1 MKRIRIEN
9 YGPIPNL
16 DIDLPFD
23 DDRPKPVVLVG
34 ENGSGKSIVLSHI
47 VNGMIEAK
55 HVAYPQSRELD
66 KDKVF
71 KMRDG
76 KYVAV
81 GSDYCF
87 GRVDFEQ
94 GQFIQE
100 LILRQRKERESS
112 PPMQSGTPAHSL
124 WKSAEVGRIDHY
136 QTSFATSKSSTGR
149 LVASELAAANC
160 LLYFP
165 PNRFE
170 EPAWLNEDNLH
181 AKPRHTPVTRLAG
194 QTDRRI
200 LTYSPLL
207 ELQNWLFSVAYD
219 RAAFEVRT
227 VSAPVAVPGTE
238 SPVPLPLWLGYGG
251 DATKVYELAVN
262 VVKRVV
268 QKSPPVSRLGIG
280 GRHDRNLEV
289 MSGNATAVPSV
300 FQLASGETA
309 LLALFLSI
317 MRDFDL
323 REDRTV
329 AFSGAADV
337 RGLVVVDEVDLHL
350 HARHQEEVL
359 PELIRMFPRVQFVI
373 TTHSPLFVLGL
384 DRVLGEKGF
393 GLYELPSGSPIGPEE
408 FGEFGAAYQ
417 AFRSTTSFRS
427 DVRTQIEEAQRP
439 ILFAEGPTDCK
450 YLLRAA
456 ELLEKQAVLDR
467 FVVKP
472 GGGSGGLRNLW
483 TALERLSKAGAI
495 RHMVILLHDPESN
508 AGLRSHGK
516 VHRRVMPQY
525 SEHPITKGIEH
536 LFERDTL
543 KKARDHK
550 SACIDIVDAH
560 GSTVRGESRT
570 VPEKWSVDPNEK
582 TNLCEWLCENGSADD
597 FRHFGKIVT
606 MLEELLSEAEDHTE
620 ADGGEPPPR
629 AKYEPDT
636 PRSCHGPLPAR
647 KDRRVLGCDAGTA
660 NGVG

>member
-1 MKRIRIEN
+1 MYVKRIRLEN

-16 DIDLPFD
+16 DIELPFEGD
-23 DDRPKPVVLVG
+23 HPKPVVLVG

-55 HVAYPQSRELD
+55 NAAYPESREVD
-66 KDKVF
+66 EGKVF

-76 KYVAV
+76 KYVTV
-81 GSDYCF
+81 GTDYCF

-94 GQFIQE
+94 GQFVQE
-100 LILRQRKERESS
+100 LILRQRKGRESS
-112 PPMQSGTPAHSL
+112 PPMQSGTPAHSV
-124 WKSAEVGRIDHY
+124 WNSVKVGRNNHYHPSFTTSRSATDH
-136 QTSFATSKSSTGR
+136 AVAAE
-149 LVASELAAANC
+149 LVAANC

-181 AKPRHTPVTRLAG
+181 AKPRHTPVTRIAR

-219 RAAFEVRT
+219 RAAFEART

-289 MSGNATAVPSV
+289 MSGDTAAVPSV

-329 AFSGAADV
+329 AFSGAADI

-350 HARHQEEVL
+350 HARYQNEVL
-359 PELIRMFPRVQFVI
+359 PELIGMFPRVQFVI

-439 ILFAEGPTDCK
+439 ILFVEGPTDCK

-456 ELLEKQAVLDR
+456 ELLEKQAILDR
-467 FVVKP
+467 FDLKP
-472 GGGSGGLRNLW
+472 VGGSGELKNLW
-483 TALERLSKAGAI
+483 TALKKLSKAEAV
-495 RHMVILLHDPESN
+495 RHMVVLLHDPESK
-508 AGLRSHGK
+508 AGRGSHGK
-516 VHRRVMPQY
+516 VHRRVMPKY
-525 SEHPITKGIEH
+525 AEHPLTKGIEH
-536 LFERDTL
+536 VFERATL
-543 KKARDHK
+543 MRALEHEKAFIN
-550 SACIDIVDAH
+550 IDQAH

-582 TNLCEWLCENGSADD
+582 TNLCEWLCENGSVDD
-597 FRHFGKIVT
+597 FRLFGKIFT

-620 ADGGEPPPR
+620 ADAGEPPP
-629 AKYEPDT
+629 
-636 PRSCHGPLPAR
+636 
-647 KDRRVLGCDAGTA
+647 
-660 NGVG
+660 

>member
-1 MKRIRIEN
+1 MYVRKIRLEN

-16 DIDLPFD
+16 DIKLPFN

-55 HVAYPQSRELD
+55 NVAYPESRELD
-66 KDKVF
+66 KGKVF

-100 LILRQRKERESS
+100 LILRQRKGRESS
-112 PPMQSGTPAHSL
+112 PPMQTGSAAHSL
-124 WKSAEVGRIDHY
+124 WDSVNVGGSNHY
-136 QTSFATSKSSTGR
+136 QPSFATSKSSLGG
-149 LVASELAAANC
+149 LVASELVAANC

-165 PNRFE
+165 SNRFE
-170 EPAWLNEDNLH
+170 EPAWLNEDNLR
-181 AKPRHTPVTRLAG
+181 AKPSHTPVTRITG
-194 QTDRRI
+194 QTDRRV
-200 LTYSPLL
+200 LAYSSLL

-219 RAAFEVRT
+219 RAAFEART
-227 VSAPVAVPGTE
+227 VTAPVAVGGTE
-238 SPVPLPLWLGYGG
+238 PPVPLPLWLGYGG
-251 DATKVYELAVN
+251 DATKVYEVAIN

-280 GRHDRNLEV
+280 GRHDRSLEV
-289 MSGNATAVPSV
+289 MSGDATAVPSI
-300 FQLASGETA
+300 FQLSSGETA

-329 AFSGAADV
+329 PFSDVADI
-337 RGLVVVDEVDLHL
+337 RGLVVIDEVDLHL
-350 HARHQEEVL
+350 HARYQDQVL
-359 PELIRMFPRVQFVI
+359 PKLIGMFPRVQFVM

-384 DRVLGEKGF
+384 GKVLGEDGF
-393 GLYELPSGSPIGPEE
+393 GLYELPSGSPIDAEE

-417 AFRSTTSFRS
+417 AFRNTTSFRS

-439 ILFAEGPTDCK
+439 ILFVEGSTDRK

-467 FVVKP
+467 FDLKP
-472 GGGSGGLRNLW
+472 GGGSGGLRKLW
-483 TALERLSKAGAI
+483 TALEKLSKAGAI
-495 RHMVILLHDPESN
+495 RRMVVLLHDPESN
-508 AGLRSHGK
+508 AGPKSHAK

-525 SEHPITKGIEH
+525 PEHPITKGIEH
-536 LFERDTL
+536 LFDRDTL
-543 KKARDHK
+543 KKARKHK
-550 SACIDIVDAH
+550 AAFINIDEERH
-560 GSTVRGESRT
+560 RTVRGERET
-570 VPEKWSVDPNEK
+570 VPEEWSVDPDEK
-582 TNLCEWLCENGSADD
+582 TNLCAWLCENASADD
-597 FRHFGKIVT
+597 FRHFGKIFTV
-606 MLEELLSEAEDHTE
+606 LEELLSR
-620 ADGGEPPPR
+620 G
-629 AKYEPDT
+629 
-636 PRSCHGPLPAR
+636 
-647 KDRRVLGCDAGTA
+647 
-660 NGVG
+660 